1 MRQNRRSRTKSSMM
15 HCDRFERV
23 TVRWQQ
29 IRQEASVAQQKQ
41 EAESAK
47 TRAYELREQTRS
59 SKGKQKKQAEKAITS
74 GDQLLQQKRYPQAQA
89 SYEEALALLSA
100 LRPQKTDEDEP
111 TLIEQVPQSENRRE
125 VSSVSVATP
134 SASRQ
139 STPIVAGAVALAV
152 AAALGLY
159 FSGAFQSSEL
169 KQTVK
174 VEPPPQVE
182 PQPPPKVDPVPPKIE
197 PIPPPPPAKVE
208 PEPLPPTAKVEP
220 EPLPPA
226 KGGRT

>member
-1 MRQNRRSRTKSSMM
+1 M
-15 HCDRFERV
+15 
-23 TVRWQQ
+23 
-29 IRQEASVAQQKQ
+29 
-41 EAESAK
+41 
-47 TRAYELREQTRS
+47 
-59 SKGKQKKQAEKAITS
+59 
-74 GDQLLQQKRYPQAQA
+74 
-89 SYEEALALLSA
+89 
-100 LRPQKTDEDEP
+100 
-111 TLIEQVPQSENRRE
+111 
-125 VSSVSVATP
+125 ATP

-182 PQPPPKVDPVPPKIE
+182 PQPPPKVEPVPPKVE

-220 EPLPPA
+220 EPLPPPKAVEPEPPKPELSLPPPKLTQA
-226 KGGRT
+226 KPDTTGEMTVAEGKQLAFLVDARARSRSHSNLLGFLMVRNKQTERSGPINRGMTMVGTEFEKLKR